1 MASTT
6 KTDTSEAAIFSRIF
20 EPEKPTLS
28 AEAAS
33 SLLKL
38 DFNRQDRE
46 RMNQLSAK
54 ASEGSLTAEEDAE
67 LENFI
72 HVNHLLT
79 IIQSKAR
86 RSLQSREH
94 PTS

>member
-1 MASTT
+1 VASATQIE
-6 KTDTSEAAIFSRIF
+6 TSEAAIFSRIF

-28 AEAAS
+28 AEAAA

-38 DFNRQDRE
+38 DFNRRDRE

-67 LENFI
+67 LENYI

-86 RSLQSREH
+86 RSLQRHEH